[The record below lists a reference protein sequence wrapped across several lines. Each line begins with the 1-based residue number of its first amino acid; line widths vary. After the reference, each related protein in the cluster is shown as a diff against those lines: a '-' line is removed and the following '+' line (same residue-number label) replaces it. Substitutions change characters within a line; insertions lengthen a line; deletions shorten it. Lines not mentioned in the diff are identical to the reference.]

1 MSLFEKLDIMIDAKN
16 KNIWL
21 AVSLAVITSITSL
34 GTAMI
39 AKDTSA
45 VDKLNE
51 RVEVLEKDFKELEEF
66 NQKLHR
72 AIIIAKDK
80 IDNRR

>member
-1 MSLFEKLDIMIDAKN
+1 MSDLSGN

-21 AVSLAVITSITSL
+21 AVCLAVITSITSL
-34 GTAMI
+34 GTAVI
-39 AKDTSA
+39 TKDTST

-51 RVEVLEKDFKELEEF
+51 RVEVLEKDFKDLEEF

-80 IDNRR
+80 IDSCKCH

>member
-1 MSLFEKLDIMIDAKN
+1 MPDSSDN

-34 GTAMI
+34 GTAI
-39 AKDTSA
+39 ITKDTST
-45 VDKLNE
+45 VDKLTKKI
-51 RVEVLEKDFKELEEF
+51 EVLETNYKDLDEF

-72 AIIIAKDK
+72 AIILAKDK
-80 IDNRR
+80 IDSCKCH

>member
-1 MSLFEKLDIMIDAKN
+1 MPDTNN

-39 AKDTSA
+39 TKDTSTI
-45 VDKLNE
+45 DKLSE
-51 RVEVLEKDFKELEEF
+51 KVKVLEEDFKELEKV
-66 NQKLHR
+66 NQKLHGL
-72 AIIIAKDK
+72 IVITNDK
-80 IDNRR
+80 VDNCKCH

>member
-1 MSLFEKLDIMIDAKN
+1 MSDTN
-16 KNIWL
+16 SKNIWL
-21 AVSLAVITSITSL
+21 AVSLAIITSITSL
-34 GTAMI
+34 GTAVI
-39 AKDTSA
+39 TKDTST

-51 RVEVLEKDFKELEEF
+51 RVKVLEKDFKDLEEF

-80 IDNRR
+80 INNCKCH

>member
-1 MSLFEKLDIMIDAKN
+1 MMPDTNN

-39 AKDTSA
+39 TKDTSTI
-45 VDKLNE
+45 DKLSE
-51 RVEVLEKDFKELEEF
+51 KVKVLEEDFKELEKV
-66 NQKLHR
+66 NQKLHGL
-72 AIIIAKDK
+72 IVITNDK
-80 IDNRR
+80 VDNCKCH

>member
-1 MSLFEKLDIMIDAKN
+1 MSDVSN

-34 GTAMI
+34 GTAI
-39 AKDTSA
+39 ITKDTST

-51 RVEVLEKDFKELEEF
+51 RVEVLEKDFKDLEEF

-80 IDNRR
+80 IEKCKCD

>member
-1 MSLFEKLDIMIDAKN
+1 MSETSN

-39 AKDTSA
+39 TKDTST

-80 IDNRR
+80 IDNCRCH